1 MGRAGSLVSHD
12 ALGRGHDGNTQA
24 VEDPGQLVSTGID
37 TQAGLGNAAKTSDD
51 LLLAGVVL
59 QSNADDALSR
69 MRVSISAMGSVM
81 CMSLPSFLNDGP

>member
-37 TQAGLGNAAKTSDD
+37 TQAGLET
-51 LLLAGVVL
+51 
-59 QSNADDALSR
+59 R
-69 MRVSISAMGSVM
+69 RRPVM
-81 CMSLPSFLNDGP
+81 TFSLPGLYFRVTRMTP